1 MTKQTFKKS
10 LVALA
15 VGTVCSSA
23 AMAEDYTTGTL
34 QGVVQDTAGNPVPNA
49 TVTVTSDKGVRRT
62 VTADDDGSLRVPQL
76 PIGTYTV
83 TVTKDGYNEL
93 VSDNVPIQIGALGAF
108 TFTMASASDEAMEE
122 IYVTGTRQG
131 SWDFNST
138 TTGIT
143 VDVGE
148 AFSQA
153 PLGRDATSVVLL
165 APGTSLGDSAFST
178 LQYGASGNIASFAGS
193 SVGENVYYVNG
204 MNITNFRNFVGGS
217 TIPFELFD
225 QIEVKTGGYQAEF
238 GRSTGG
244 VTNAVTKSGSN
255 EWDFGVNAYFTP
267 DSLYEDA
274 PATFAAAN
282 QYDETE
288 SLEFNLWASGAIVKD
303 KLFFFALYNP
313 RDITEFDCASGSCTE
328 ETNDSPF
335 YAVKLDFVPWEG
347 HRAEYTFF
355 SDDQTRDVAT
365 WRYSDAGNIATGDA
379 DAVANT
385 PLSDFQD
392 ERVSDSKYVNGGENH
407 IFRYTAAL
415 TDWMTLSALWGE
427 NKYQR
432 SNYSTTD
439 TPWTSSLIDPVTFT
453 NGAEYDTGDWSVNL
467 WEIGEDE
474 RENLRFDA
482 DFYFDLAGDHHIRLG
497 WDQEDLTSTN
507 DAYYSG
513 NLRARAEVSALS
525 PTGYRWRT
533 RQYYN
538 EGSFGT
544 KQTAYYIQDSWQVLD
559 NLTLNLGVRNETFE
573 NSNLL
578 GQVYVETTDQVA
590 PRLGF
595 SWDPFNNADT
605 RIYGS
610 YGHYYLPIATN
621 TNMRLAGQETY
632 FQEYFEGFDAD
643 GDGFPDV
650 GADNYP
656 VLGNQLGDRVYF
668 ADGTMPFAEATKA
681 TDLDPLYQSEWILG
695 IEHTFF
701 DEWTFGIRYINRNL
715 ESLIEDVAIDAGVI
729 AWAEANG
736 YGDDPALATYSGFH
750 QYVLVNP
757 GSTFT
762 TATVEDFGADGVV
775 DFITIT
781 PDMLPYP
788 EGERTYDAVDLTVE
802 RQWDEKWTF
811 SAVYTWSES
820 KGNYEGVLK
829 SDVGQDDAGL
839 TQDFDQPGLVD
850 GSYGPTPNDREH
862 RLKMRAAYA
871 FNEQFQVNGAMYY
884 ESGRQFGC
892 IGNHPTDYFAW
903 NYGAASWYCGG
914 ELTPRGSMFES
925 DALTQIDL
933 SFVYTPRWT
942 MLGESQLMFRVDVFN
957 VLDADASVDH
967 WEFGDI
973 SYSDTF
979 HFEDPPALPL
989 VDPNYGDITRY
1000 QAPRSIR
1007 FGASWNF

>member
-1 MTKQTFKKS
+1 MTKQTFRKS

-15 VGTVCSSA
+15 VGSVCSSPA
-23 AMAEDYTTGTL
+23 LAEDYTTGTL

-49 TVTVTSDKGVRRT
+49 TVTVTSDKGIRRT
-62 VTADDDGSLRVPQL
+62 VTADDDGSVRVPQL
-76 PIGTYTV
+76 PIGEYTV
-83 TVTKDGYNEL
+83 TISKDGYNEL
-93 VSDNVPIQIGALGAF
+93 VSSNVPIQIGALGAF
-108 TFTMASASDEAMEE
+108 TFTMASQDEAMEE

-178 LQYGASGNIASFAGS
+178 LEYGASGNIASFAGS

-288 SLEFNLWASGAIVKD
+288 SLEFNLWASGAIIKD

-328 ETNDSPF
+328 EANDSPF
-335 YAVKLDFVPWEG
+335 YALKLDFVPWEG

-355 SDDQTRDVAT
+355 SDDQTRDVST
-365 WRYSDAGNIATGDA
+365 WRYTDAGNIATGDA

-385 PLSDFQD
+385 PLSDFQG

-427 NKYQR
+427 NEYQR

-439 TPWTSSLIDPVTFT
+439 TPWTSSLIDPVTHT
-453 NGAEYDTGDWSVNL
+453 NGAEYDTGNWSVDL
-467 WEIGEDE
+467 WEIGEDK

-482 DFYFDLAGDHHIRLG
+482 DFYFDLVGDHHVRLG
-497 WDQEDLTSTN
+497 WDQEDLSSSN
-507 DAYYSG
+507 DAFYSG

-544 KQTAYYIQDSWQVLD
+544 KQTAYYLQDSWQVLD
-559 NLTLNLGVRNETFE
+559 SLTLNLGVRNETFE
-573 NSNLL
+573 NSNKF
-578 GQVYVETTDQVA
+578 GDVYVETKDQVA

-595 SWDPFNNADT
+595 SWDPFNNSNS
-605 RIYGS
+605 RVYGS

-621 TNMRLAGQETY
+621 TNMRLAGEETY
-632 FQEYFEGFDAD
+632 FQEYYEGFDAD

-650 GADNYP
+650 GGDNYP
-656 VLGNQLGDRVYF
+656 VYGRPAGARTYF

-695 IEHTFF
+695 VEHTFA
-701 DEWTFGIRYINRNL
+701 DEWTVGIRYVSREL
-715 ESLIEDVAIDAGVI
+715 ESLIEDVAIDAGVR
-729 AWAEANG
+729 AWAEPTAWD
-736 YGDDPALATYSGFH
+736 DDPALATVHRLPPVRAGEPGFRNH
-750 QYVLVNP
+750 DCDGRGLRRGRRSRLHHHHAGHVAVPEGRAYLQRGRPHGRAAVGREVDLLGGLHLVGERRQLRRRAEVRDRQGRRRPDAGLRPAGSRRTEHTGLRRTTTSIASRCALRTRSASSSRSTGRCTTNRHASSAASATTRRTTSRGPTGGILVLP
-757 GSTFT
+757 GRTDT
-762 TATVEDFGADGVV
+762 TRFADGVRR
-775 DFITIT
+775 
-781 PDMLPYP
+781 PHAARP
-788 EGERTYDAVDLTVE
+788 ELRVHAALVH
-802 RQWDEKWTF
+802 
-811 SAVYTWSES
+811 
-820 KGNYEGVLK
+820 
-829 SDVGQDDAGL
+829 VG
-839 TQDFDQPGLVD
+839 
-850 GSYGPTPNDREH
+850 
-862 RLKMRAAYA
+862 
-871 FNEQFQVNGAMYY
+871 
-884 ESGRQFGC
+884 
-892 IGNHPTDYFAW
+892 
-903 NYGAASWYCGG
+903 
-914 ELTPRGSMFES
+914 
-925 DALTQIDL
+925 
-933 SFVYTPRWT
+933 
-942 MLGESQLMFRVDVFN
+942 
-957 VLDADASVDH
+957 
-967 WEFGDI
+967 
-973 SYSDTF
+973 
-979 HFEDPPALPL
+979 
-989 VDPNYGDITRY
+989 
-1000 QAPRSIR
+1000 
-1007 FGASWNF
+1007 